1 MSELSNITALFDK
14 NIREFL
20 YHYKIINKIKYD
32 IRSITQTQE
41 EKVSLDQNITW
52 NSE

>member
-1 MSELSNITALFDK
+1 MLELGNMAALFDK
-14 NIREFL
+14 NFQEFL
-20 YHYKIINKIKYD
+20 HHYKIINKIKYD
-32 IRSITQTQE
+32 IPSITQRQ